1 MRLGD
6 IIEVSSVDR
15 YTVKLTDDEGGFI
28 GRFVSMPAK
37 ESAIIGVITGLT
49 HSVREELLGFLAP
62 DEKVK
67 YQPYIEDYKNSYAI
81 IRGLGRL
88 PDGGDRAGRYTLD
101 KPPRIDDPV
110 EPASRDEIVRFH
122 TVHGKPCAPYLH
134 AIRDM
139 LDVPVILSMTEQIE
153 AVIPESGNM
162 LHLVRRYV
170 KRT

>member
-1 MRLGD
+1 MRLGN
-6 IIEVSSVDR
+6 IIEVSSADR
-15 YTVKLTDDEGGFI
+15 YIAKLADEESGFI

-88 PDGGDRAGRYTLD
+88 PDSGDRAGRYTID

-122 TVHGKPCAPYLH
+122 TVQGKPGAPYLH
-134 AIRDM
+134 AMRDV
-139 LDVPVILSMTEQIE
+139 LDAPVIMSMTEQIE
-153 AVIPESGNM
+153 AAIPESGDM

>member
-49 HSVREELLGFLAP
+49 HSVREEMLGFLAP

-101 KPPRIDDPV
+101 KPPRIDDPLPPSQNV
-110 EPASRDEIVRFH
+110 DPKRR
-122 TVHGKPCAPYLH
+122 LH
-134 AIRDM
+134 DTI
-139 LDVPVILSMTEQIE
+139 
-153 AVIPESGNM
+153 
-162 LHLVRRYV
+162 
-170 KRT
+170 KRLNRHQRSSSQHFDRQSHR

>member
-6 IIEVSSVDR
+6 IIEVSSADR
-15 YTVKLTDDEGGFI
+15 YIAKLTDEDSGFI

-49 HSVREELLGFLAP
+49 HSVREEMLGFLAP

-88 PDGGDRAGRYTLD
+88 PD
-101 KPPRIDDPV
+101 DDPV

-122 TVHGKPCAPYLH
+122 TVHGKPGAPYLH
-134 AIRDM
+134 ATRDV
-139 LDVPVILSMTEQIE
+139 LDAPVIVSMTEQIE
-153 AVIPESGNM
+153 AAIPESGDM

-170 KRT
+170 TRT